1 MDAKARVADWLRA
14 QPSVASEDALS
25 WSIVTTGPYME
36 LLLGVAYASSFI
48 HPLVDNHSAGPIR
61 PTERSR

>member
-14 QPSVASEDALS
+14 QPSVASDDALS

-36 LLLGVAYASSFI
+36 LLLGVG
-48 HPLVDNHSAGPIR
+48 H
-61 PTERSR
+61 

>member
-14 QPSVASEDALS
+14 QPSVASEDHLS

-36 LLLGVAYASSFI
+36 LLMGVSCIDDFI
-48 HPLVDNHSAGPIR
+48 
-61 PTERSR
+61 SRTR